1 MRTLFSSVL
10 LIIAGCGPLTVS
22 PTNPI
27 SPEDSKP
34 AESLWTVLA
43 DSIDNPDTYPK
54 NTTQLQLMMRHM
66 RSLGKITD
74 EQVTE
79 VSNLLGGFKKEFALT
94 KQHSDLIRRMK

>member
-1 MRTLFSSVL
+1 
-10 LIIAGCGPLTVS
+10 
-22 PTNPI
+22 
-27 SPEDSKP
+27 
-34 AESLWTVLA
+34 VLA
-43 DSIDNPDTYPK
+43 DSIDNPDTFPK

-79 VSNLLGGFKKEFALT
+79 VSNMLGGFKKEIPLT

>member
-1 MRTLFSSVL
+1 MRTLFASVF

-22 PTNPI
+22 PTI
-27 SPEDSKP
+27 SPEDAKP
-34 AESLWTVLA
+34 VESLWTVLA

-79 VSNLLGGFKKEFALT
+79 VSNLLGGFKKEIPLT

>member
-1 MRTLFSSVL
+1 MRTFFSSVL
-10 LIIAGCGPLTVS
+10 LIIAGCGPLTVN

-43 DSIDNPDTYPK
+43 DSIDNLDTYPK

-79 VSNLLGGFKKEFALT
+79 VSNLFGGFKQEIALT
-94 KQHSDLIRRMK
+94 KQHSNLIRGVK

>member
-1 MRTLFSSVL
+1 MRTLFASVL

-27 SPEDSKP
+27 SPEDAKP
-34 AESLWTVLA
+34 VESLWTVLA
-43 DSIDNPDTYPK
+43 DSIDNPDTFPK

-79 VSNLLGGFKKEFALT
+79 VSNMLGGFKKEIPLT

>member
-1 MRTLFSSVL
+1 LFASVL

-27 SPEDSKP
+27 SPEDAKP
-34 AESLWTVLA
+34 VESLWTVLA
-43 DSIDNPDTYPK
+43 DSIDNPDTFPK

-79 VSNLLGGFKKEFALT
+79 VSNMLGGFKKEIPLT